1 MKKILLVGMISLL
14 SMNVSAQMLDSDFAP
29 VNPSVEQ
36 PASMQQ
42 PMDFSIPQPSPA
54 VQARIDSQQNVPDN
68 QNAPGNQNVAE
79 NSSQGQGL
87 FPELAANTP
96 SSPNTEQQ
104 SKEIE
109 LIIDNV
115 SIVNPPLNG
124 ISFCVATLTA
134 KNGLNVTIEALD
146 LMLRYGTLDV
156 PVSFAGLTAQ
166 GGEQTQQ
173 LGWAGVNCNKMLD
186 VPNIKVVKCVAP
198 SMSAAAC
205 QEKINYLPLQ

>member
-1 MKKILLVGMISLL
+1 MNKILLIGAISLL
-14 SMNVSAQMLDSDFAP
+14 SMSVSAQMLDSDFAP
-29 VNPSVEQ
+29 VNPSATQ
-36 PASMQQ
+36 PETMQQ
-42 PMDFSIPQPSPA
+42 PIDFSIPQPSPA
-54 VQARIDSQQNVPDN
+54 VQARIESRQNIPVN
-68 QNAPGNQNVAE
+68 QNGADVVP
-79 NSSQGQGL
+79 QGQGL
-87 FPELAANTP
+87 FPELAGTT
-96 SSPNTEQQ
+96 SSHQQTEQQ

-134 KNGLNVTIEALD
+134 KNGLNVTIQALE
-146 LMLRYGTLDV
+146 LMLTYGTLEV
-156 PVSFAGLTAQ
+156 PVSFSGLAAQ

-186 VPNIKVVKCVAP
+186 VPNVKVVKCDAP
-198 SMSAAAC
+198 SLSVAAC